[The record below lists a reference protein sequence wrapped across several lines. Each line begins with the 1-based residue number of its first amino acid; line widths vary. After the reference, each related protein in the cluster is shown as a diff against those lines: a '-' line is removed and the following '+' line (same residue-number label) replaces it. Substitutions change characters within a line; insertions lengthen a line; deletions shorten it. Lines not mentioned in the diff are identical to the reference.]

1 MEALSLLNLVLL
13 FLAVSLFT
21 YGVCQYLNHRKVI
34 LDRFKAPTTDLLPL
48 FRPKVDKN
56 SWKERLMGYV
66 SSFGQ
71 FASGDQKDTSGPSE
85 LRRKLIMAGFRHS
98 GAVGVFYGLRAISAL
113 LLPLF
118 YMLFI
123 FLQGKV
129 TLVNLSMALL
139 MAAIGY
145 FLPNYILGFIMRRR
159 QDHIDRTLPDVLDL
173 LVISLEAGLS
183 LQATM
188 NRVAEEIRPVSKEL
202 YKELQITNA
211 ELRTGIPREQAL
223 KNLGERTGVLSI
235 KSLVALMVQSERMGV
250 SIAQA
255 LRTHADFIRLQRGQ
269 RAEEIAAKMPIK
281 IVFPTLLF
289 IFPCLFIIILGPAA
303 MQIFKTVIK

>member
-1 MEALSLLNLVLL
+1 MEALSLLNDVLV
-13 FLAVSLFT
+13 FLAVSLYT
-21 YGVCQYLNHRKVI
+21 YGACKHRNHSRVI
-34 LDRFKAPTTDLLPL
+34 LDRFKAPKTDLSPL
-48 FRPKVDKN
+48 FRPEENKN
-56 SWKERLMGYV
+56 PWKKWLMRYV
-66 SSFGQ
+66 SSLGKFISREQ
-71 FASGDQKDTSGPSE
+71 QDTSRPSE

-98 GAVGVFYGLRAISAL
+98 GAIGVFYGLKAISAL

-123 FLQGKV
+123 FLKGKV

-145 FLPNYILGFIMRRR
+145 FLPNYILGFLMRRR

-202 YKELQITNA
+202 YRELQITNA

-223 KNLGERTGVLSI
+223 KNLGERTGVLSV
-235 KSLVALMVQSERMGV
+235 KSLVALMVQSEKMGV

-269 RAEEIAAKMPIK
+269 KAEEIAGKMPIK

-289 IFPCLFIIILGPAA
+289 IFPCLFIVILGPAA
-303 MQIFKTVIK
+303 IQIFKTLVK